1 MRVWFLKETPT
12 IDVNCGTGTN
22 ISVWTREQKI
32 YRITPR
38 PNPEVNSFWMPDSHR
53 LSFHNLEGVARF
65 TEPLAK
71 DGVRHVPVSWDS
83 ALTSAAAALKV
94 LAPAQIAIIASA
106 RMTNEELWLT
116 RGLAAALGGTR
127 VSLVPRFAEADALLV
142 AADRNP
148 NSTGAKLILETPD
161 PFTGLERIREDVRS
175 GAIQALIV
183 LGEDLITDAGFCF
196 EDLAKLQ
203 LLVQSHILANP
214 TALAAHLVLPA
225 AAFTEKRGSM
235 VNLTGRLQR
244 LNRATHAP
252 GLARDDWEI
261 LRDLTQAITG
271 KTSKLDSIEDVFMA
285 LAAAIPAFNNLT
297 LTQIG
302 DLGTPITETGYQ
314 IQLLLE
320 SRG

>member
-22 ISVWTREQKI
+22 ISVWTREEKI

-38 PNPEVNSFWMPDSHR
+38 LNPEVNSYWMPDSHR
-53 LSFHNLEGVARF
+53 LNFHHLEGVERF

-71 DGVRHVPVSWDS
+71 EGVRHAPVGWES
-83 ALTSAAAALKV
+83 ALASVAAALKP

-116 RGLAAALGGTR
+116 RRLATALGTTR
-127 VSLVPRFAEADALLV
+127 VSFVPRFAEADALLV
-142 AADRNP
+142 AADLNP

-161 PFTGLERIREDVRS
+161 PFAGLEGIREDVRS
-175 GAIQALIV
+175 GTIQALIV
-183 LGEDLITDAGFCF
+183 LGEDLISDAGFCF

-271 KTSKLDSIEDVFMA
+271 ETSKLGSIEDVFTA
-285 LAAAIPAFNNLT
+285 LAGAIPAFKDLT
-297 LTQIG
+297 LTRIG

-314 IQLLLE
+314 IPLLLE
-320 SRG
+320 